1 MGQQMTKKE
10 TPADLVARR
19 EEIKARWL
27 EVGDEMVEYRADIA
41 RYVGERKRRGGLTKE
56 ESEDQADARLAL
68 KEAGAEHQRLAQ
80 QMGAITR
87 ELGGEFVVKALYE
100 VAGEKMAV
108 RVLQRSKELSAER
121 RQLVEA
127 ARGHHDE

>member
-1 MGQQMTKKE
+1 MTKKE